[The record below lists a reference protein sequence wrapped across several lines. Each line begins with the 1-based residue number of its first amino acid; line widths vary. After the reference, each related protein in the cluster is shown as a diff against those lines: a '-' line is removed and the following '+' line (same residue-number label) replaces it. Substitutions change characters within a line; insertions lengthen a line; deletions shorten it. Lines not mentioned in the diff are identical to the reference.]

1 MYGGDDAR
9 LAMLAGPLAT
19 KLVGRESSRTALELL
34 ASVLAARG
42 VAVPAL
48 PEPEPEPE
56 PAAAPAEPP
65 AEALTP
71 EADHA
76 KPLSSANDAAALH
89 ALPAGPGSYPAWLAQ
104 QPAYPE
110 PQFEPDLLTTE
121 LPPGLA

>member
-19 KLVGRESSRTALELL
+19 KLVGRESSRPALELL

-48 PEPEPEPE
+48 PEPEPEP
-56 PAAAPAEPP
+56 AAAFAEPP

-71 EADHA
+71 ATDHA
-76 KPLSSANDAAALH
+76 RLLSAASDATALH
-89 ALPAGPGSYPAWLAQ
+89 APPAGPDGDPAWMAQ

-110 PQFEPDLLTTE
+110 LQYELDLLTTE

>member
-19 KLVGRESSRTALELL
+19 KLVGRESSRPVLELL

-48 PEPEPEPE
+48 PEPEP
-56 PAAAPAEPP
+56 AAAFAEPP

-71 EADHA
+71 AADHA
-76 KPLSSANDAAALH
+76 RLLSSASDATALH
-89 ALPAGPGSYPAWLAQ
+89 APSAGPNGDPAWTAQ
-104 QPAYPE
+104 QSAYPE
-110 PQFEPDLLTTE
+110 LQYEPDLLTTE